1 LWSVVFKMRATRKRI
16 TYTVA
21 GFTLSAA
28 SIAFGIGARSSDSR
42 FSERMSLDLKRAVSS
57 VNRRGQRDATPVEI
71 LSHQDHPAAITVD
84 DRNIY
89 WISDS
94 RSSISKLSKTGGAP
108 ARIVTGHENI
118 RRLVLDRDKIYFNTD
133 EEVKSVSKAGGLPT
147 TLATITDIA
156 YYGLAVDK
164 TNVYYVSTLAK
175 KNQLMKVSKDG
186 GPASNLA
193 SNLYVPSDITADGT
207 NAYWID
213 YADDSVKK
221 VSINGGAVQTVG
233 DCERPNA
240 IAVDADSVYCAG
252 AGGIVRFRKSNS
264 ALVTR
269 IDGPDDFSRIAFD
282 EKNLYVIGVKGIYR
296 VSKDGGHPTLLVTQ
310 NLDSSNLAVDAT
322 NIYWTNYF
330 QGTVMRL
337 RK

>member
-1 LWSVVFKMRATRKRI
+1 MRTTRQRI
-16 TYTVA
+16 TCTIAVLVLSGATVA
-21 GFTLSAA
+21 GIRGRRSDSAA
-28 SIAFGIGARSSDSR
+28 SPRLSPHLNQARTNLNR
-42 FSERMSLDLKRAVSS
+42 QGRRA
-57 VNRRGQRDATPVEI
+57 ATPVEI
-71 LSHQDHPAAITVD
+71 LSHQDHPAAIAVD
-84 DRNIY
+84 DKNIY

-94 RSSISKLSKTGGAP
+94 RSSISKLSKTGGATT
-108 ARIVTGHENI
+108 RIVTGHENI
-118 RRLVLDRDKIYFNTD
+118 RRMVLDGDKIYFNTD
-133 EEVKSVSKAGGLPT
+133 QEVKSVNKAGGLPI

-193 SNLYVPSDITADGT
+193 ANLYVPSDITADGA

-221 VSINGGAVQTVG
+221 VPINGGAVETVG

-240 IAVDADSVYCAG
+240 IVVDGESVYCAG
-252 AGGIVRFRKSNS
+252 ASGIVSFRKSNN
-264 ALVTR
+264 ALVMR

-296 VSKDGGHPTLLVTQ
+296 VSKDGGRPALLVTQ